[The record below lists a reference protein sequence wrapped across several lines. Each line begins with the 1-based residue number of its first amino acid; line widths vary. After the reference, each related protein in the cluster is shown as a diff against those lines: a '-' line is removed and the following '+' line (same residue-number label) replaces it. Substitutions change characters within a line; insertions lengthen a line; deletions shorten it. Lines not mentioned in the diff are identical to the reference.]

1 MDNVALGSAM
11 VRYWTNFAKTG
22 NPNQPDTASLPNWP
36 AFEEG
41 SDSWQ
46 VLGDEIS
53 NQPIPESRREVY
65 ALGKTLYPPSILGSF
80 GPLYGTNY
88 TWSPEDGVPAGPQA

>member
-1 MDNVALGSAM
+1 
-11 VRYWTNFAKTG
+11 
-22 NPNQPDTASLPNWP
+22 
-36 AFEEG
+36 
-41 SDSWQ
+41 
-46 VLGDEIS
+46 LGDEIS